1 MILHGR
7 CCKALGILDYVG
19 RAWKTCTSSKSH
31 NYRVIYVALMA
42 RRGRG
47 KEKKE
52 KKRRK
57 KKKEVFIQ
65 GCILFIGVAKL
76 D

>member
-1 MILHGR
+1 
-7 CCKALGILDYVG
+7 
-19 RAWKTCTSSKSH
+19 
-31 NYRVIYVALMA
+31 MA